1 MKNDFGFYHVVGE
14 DVSKKLNQNGIKLFR
29 PKPLE
34 TEFEEREVSYH
45 GEISVFNLMIWVLKV
60 HQGKCPILNEL
71 AFKIAKKP
79 VAMIFYD
86 FDFIQVI
93 IIYMF
98 FHTFEVK
105 IQIEIW
111 SRNFLHFGLRIIS
124 E

>member
-1 MKNDFGFYHVVGE
+1 
-14 DVSKKLNQNGIKLFR
+14 
-29 PKPLE
+29 
-34 TEFEEREVSYH
+34 
-45 GEISVFNLMIWVLKV
+45 MIWVLKV

-93 IIYMF
+93 IIYMVF

-105 IQIEIW
+105 IQIEIR